1 MNGYWVLL
9 IKECALNY
17 RGPLKSNWV
26 LLIKECALNYRGP
39 LKSMLYEWVLGSL
52 N

>member
-1 MNGYWVLL
+1 MFCRTLHHPLGCVGFELEPN
-9 IKECALNY
+9 NY
-17 RGPLKSNWV
+17 P
-26 LLIKECALNYRGP
+26 LIKECALNYRGP